1 MAATRSRM
9 DEAATPA
16 STSPERNS
24 PALFRTSLIEPN
36 AYVVP
41 KRTVFSFTAAPRKK
55 RCPEAARR
63 GWRRPGR
70 GWTGLPPRAWGCG
83 GLREAGMCGGKRPQ
97 PGWAAPPEGGAPAR
111 RSPCGTGHSPP
122 RKAAGP
128 APHGNGLRAYSQNP
142 KPIGHTNG
150 EGVPVPATKR
160 GTEEP
165 PGRPQREYSHRPTRG
180 TAANPPS
187 PPSQTSPPPVR
198 GTGRPLA
205 HIGGAALRTGTG
217 PGAPE
222 ASAET
227 QAPAARAGSGTP
239 RASRKGNGATCRT
252 ASGFR
257 PRPLP

>member
-1 MAATRSRM
+1 M
-9 DEAATPA
+9 
-16 STSPERNS
+16 
-24 PALFRTSLIEPN
+24 IEPN

-70 GWTGLPPRAWGCG
+70 GWTGLPPRACGCG

-97 PGWAAPPEGGAPAR
+97 PGWAAPPEGGRATLRPAR
-111 RSPCGTGHSPP
+111 LP
-122 RKAAGP
+122 
-128 APHGNGLRAYSQNP
+128 GLRHTETGSGHIPKIQSLSDTPTGKGFQSQ
-142 KPIGHTNG
+142 
-150 EGVPVPATKR
+150 
-160 GTEEP
+160 P
-165 PGRPQREYSHRPTRG
+165 PSGGRKSRRDALSANNSHRPTRG
-180 TAANPPS
+180 AAANPPS
-187 PPSQTSPPPVR
+187 PPSQASPPPAR
-198 GTGRPLA
+198 GAGRPLA

-222 ASAET
+222 ASAKPRPPPPARGA
-227 QAPAARAGSGTP
+227 APRVLPGKGT
-239 RASRKGNGATCRT
+239 AATCRT

>member
-1 MAATRSRM
+1 MHTLSRKGRSS
-9 DEAATPA
+9 A
-16 STSPERNS
+16 SRLLHEKN
-24 PALFRTSLIEPN
+24 
-36 AYVVP
+36 V
-41 KRTVFSFTAAPRKK
+41 
-55 RCPEAARR
+55 ARR
-63 GWRRPGR
+63 RHAGDGGAPEGDGRASRRAPGD
-70 GWTGLPPRAWGCG
+70 A
-83 GLREAGMCGGKRPQ
+83 AAFGKRACAEASGPSRAGR
-97 PGWAAPPEGGAPAR
+97 PRPRGGAPAR
-111 RSPCGTGHSPP
+111 RSTCGAGHSPP

-187 PPSQTSPPPVR
+187 PPSQASPPPTR

>member
-1 MAATRSRM
+1 MHTLSRKGRSS
-9 DEAATPA
+9 A
-16 STSPERNS
+16 SRLLHEKN
-24 PALFRTSLIEPN
+24 
-36 AYVVP
+36 V
-41 KRTVFSFTAAPRKK
+41 APR
-55 RCPEAARR
+55 RHAGDGGAPEGDGRASRRAPADAA
-63 GWRRPGR
+63 
-70 GWTGLPPRAWGCG
+70 AF
-83 GLREAGMCGGKRPQ
+83 GKRACAEASGPSRAGR
-97 PGWAAPPEGGAPAR
+97 PRPRGGAPAR
-111 RSPCGTGHSPP
+111 RSPCGAGHSPP

-187 PPSQTSPPPVR
+187 ASPRPVR

-239 RASRKGNGATCRT
+239 RASRKGNG
-252 ASGFR
+252 GY
-257 PRPLP
+257 L

>member
-70 GWTGLPPRAWGCG
+70 GWTGLPPRACGCG

-97 PGWAAPPEGGAPAR
+97 PGWAAPPEGGRLCPKVPLRGGPLSAPQGCRA
-111 RSPCGTGHSPP
+111 CAT
-122 RKAAGP
+122 RKR
-128 APHGNGLRAYSQNP
+128 APGIFPKSKAYRT
-142 KPIGHTNG
+142 HNG

-165 PGRPQREYSHRPTRG
+165 PGRPQREYSHRPARG

-187 PPSQTSPPPVR
+187 PPSQASPPPVR

>member
-1 MAATRSRM
+1 M
-9 DEAATPA
+9 
-16 STSPERNS
+16 
-24 PALFRTSLIEPN
+24 IEPN

-70 GWTGLPPRAWGCG
+70 GWTGLPPRACGCG

-97 PGWAAPPEGGAPAR
+97 PGWAAPPEGGRPCPKVPLRGGPLSAPQGCRACATR
-111 RSPCGTGHSPP
+111 KRAPGIFPKSKAYRTHQRGRGSSPSHQ
-122 RKAAGP
+122 A
-128 APHGNGLRAYSQNP
+128 
-142 KPIGHTNG
+142 
-150 EGVPVPATKR
+150 

-180 TAANPPS
+180 TAATPPS
-187 PPSQTSPPPVR
+187 PPSQASPPPAR

-217 PGAPE
+217 RERGRERRRHPLKPRPPPPARGA
-222 ASAET
+222 A
-227 QAPAARAGSGTP
+227 P
-239 RASRKGNGATCRT
+239 RALPGKGTAATCRT

>member
-1 MAATRSRM
+1 MHTLSRKGRSS
-9 DEAATPA
+9 A
-16 STSPERNS
+16 SRLLHEKN
-24 PALFRTSLIEPN
+24 
-36 AYVVP
+36 V
-41 KRTVFSFTAAPRKK
+41 APR
-55 RCPEAARR
+55 RHAGDGGAPEGDGRASRRAPGDAA
-63 GWRRPGR
+63 
-70 GWTGLPPRAWGCG
+70 AF
-83 GLREAGMCGGKRPQ
+83 GKRACAEASGPAR
-97 PGWAAPPEGGAPAR
+97 GGGAPAR
-111 RSPCGTGHSPP
+111 RSPCGAGHSPP

-165 PGRPQREYSHRPTRG
+165 PGRPQREYSHRP
-180 TAANPPS
+180 A
-187 PPSQTSPPPVR
+187 R

-205 HIGGAALRTGTG
+205 HIGGTALRTGTG